1 MKLKEKRLSSS
12 LKFKGRIVNVVHDE
26 VLLPDGQRSLREVI
40 THPGGVCVAA
50 MDEDGNFILVEQYRY
65 AFQQIMLEFPAGK
78 LEPNED
84 PLSAAVRELEEETG
98 YRAKDLISLGL
109 MYPSVGYLTEII
121 HLYFA
126 PNPEFTQQKLDPHE
140 FLNVKRF
147 PYSVLVELSQS
158 GQLNDAKTL
167 ALLQRLRTHLD

>member
-50 MDEDGNFILVEQYRY
+50 LDEDGNFILVEQYRY
-65 AFQQIMLEFPAGK
+65 AFQQTMLEFPAGK

-84 PLSAAVRELEEETG
+84 PLSAAIRELEEETG
-98 YRAKDLISLGL
+98 YRAKDLIPLGL

-126 PNPEFTQQKLDPHE
+126 PNPHYTKQKLDPHE

-147 PYSVLVELSQS
+147 SYATLVELSQA